1 MNNVELDFIEVET
14 GTDINYSV
22 IWLHGLGADGHDFK
36 PIVPHLGVD
45 EFGVRFIFPH
55 AKVIPITINGGMPM
69 RAWYDI
75 DSLDLDSRNVDDS
88 VFAAAQQHVYSLIKQ
103 ENDRGIPTSRIIL
116 AGFSQGGAVTLYTS
130 LRYPETLLGILAIST
145 YLPAPEN
152 VEQTQHSAN
161 QTTPIFMAHG
171 SHDEMIDIRHSIKSR
186 VALEGLSNPLEWHEY
201 PMGHEV
207 CLEEI
212 TTIGE
217 WLRQRFESAA

>member
-1 MNNVELDFIEVET
+1 MSGVELEFVEVEA

-55 AKVIPITINGGMPM
+55 ASVIPITVNGGMPM

-75 DSLDLDSRNVDDS
+75 DSLDLDSRDVGDH
-88 VFAAAQQHVYSLIKQ
+88 VFASAQQHVRSLIKQ
-103 ENDRGIPTSRIIL
+103 ENDRGIPTSHIIL
-116 AGFSQGGAVTLYTS
+116 AGFSQGGAVTLYSS

-145 YLPAPEN
+145 YLPSPER
-152 VEQTQHSAN
+152 VGDTQHSAN
-161 QTTPIFMAHG
+161 QSTSIFMAHG
-171 SHDEMIDIRHSIKSR
+171 SHDDMIDIRHSIKSR
-186 VALEGLSNPLEWHEY
+186 TALEGLSNPLEWHEY

-207 CLEEI
+207 CPEEI
-212 TTIGE
+212 AAMGT
-217 WLRQRFESAA
+217 WFRQRFESQR